1 MSTSRLDRVA
11 LFCRWAFW
19 GLLVAVSIALLRPE
33 PIAVRDELVP
43 EEGRFHAAKAFHI
56 IGYAILTGLGTIGF
70 PGRGITLGACLVA
83 HGALVEIIQPHVGR
97 NGTVTDVAF
106 DAVGVLLGLWLS
118 RSLKARRPGP

>member
-11 LFCRWAFW
+11 FFCRWAFW
-19 GLLVAVSIALLRPE
+19 GLLAAVSIALLRPE

-97 NGTVTDVAF
+97 NGTVIDVAF
-106 DAVGVLLGLWLS
+106 DAAGVALAFWLIRTLGS
-118 RSLKARRPGP
+118 KPPAT

>member
-1 MSTSRLDRVA
+1 
-11 LFCRWAFW
+11 
-19 GLLVAVSIALLRPE
+19 
-33 PIAVRDELVP
+33 VRDELVP

-97 NGTVTDVAF
+97 NGTVIDVAF
-106 DAVGVLLGLWLS
+106 DAAGVALAFWLIRTLGS
-118 RSLKARRPGP
+118 KPPAT